1 MSLWIQIKLQDVMEP
16 QKKKKKKKLKLSC
29 QFLESI
35 YLGPVKNWIFFRMSG
50 KTVTLQYVTKVKKN
64 LSINTAVY
72 SQ

>member
-1 MSLWIQIKLQDVMEP
+1 MSLWIQIKLQDIMEP
-16 QKKKKKKKLKLSC
+16 QKKKKKKLKLSC
-29 QFLESI
+29 QFLEQI

-50 KTVTLQYVTKVKKN
+50 KRVTLQYVTKVKKN

>member
-1 MSLWIQIKLQDVMEP
+1 MEP
-16 QKKKKKKKLKLSC
+16 QKKKKKKLKLSC
-29 QFLESI
+29 RFLEQI

-50 KTVTLQYVTKVKKN
+50 KRVTLQYVTKVKKN